1 MTPKEVDGRVNRLLD
16 SVRKPFRALIK
27 RVNASTPT
35 AKIQVDGLSGE
46 TGQDFELMQSFGFT
60 SNPPVD
66 TQAVVLALGGKTSHS
81 VIIATENGAYRV
93 KSLQSGEVA
102 IYNQDGAQITLKKGK
117 IIDVECTEYNVK
129 CEKYNVNASSGAKFD
144 TPMLETSQKLTSQ
157 GQISGNNG
165 MTIQGGDGG
174 ETVRL
179 TGNMTHTSGHITSNG
194 VVLDTHTHTDSM
206 GGTTGNPI

>member
-1 MTPKEVDGRVNRLLD
+1 MNAKEVDSRIKNMING
-16 SVRKPFRALIK
+16 VRSSFRALVK
-27 RVNASTPT
+27 RVNAGTPT
-35 AKIQVDGLSGE
+35 AKIQVDALAGE

-102 IYNQDGAQITLKKGK
+102 IYNQDGAKITLKKGK

-129 CEKYNVNASSGAKFD
+129 CEKYTVNASSGANFN
-144 TPMLETSQKLTSQ
+144 TPMLETNQQFTSQ
-157 GQISGNNG
+157 GQIAGNGG
-165 MTIQGGDGG
+165 MTIEGGEGG
-174 ETVRL
+174 ETVKL
-179 TGNMTHTSGHITSNG
+179 KGNMNHTDGHITSNG
-194 VVLDTHTHTDSM
+194 VVLDVHTHKDSL
-206 GGTTGNPI
+206 GGSTGEPI